1 MSREK
6 GRQSDPSLFTPEQE
20 HKMRVPEPTIPEDYV
35 PEVLPP
41 TGEKLSIVVNKGHA
55 FRVIDKI
62 MEAYRT
68 DQPPY
73 NREET
78 RLPQDPRHMPERLS
92 FGGIEHAMFLFNI
105 CNYMRGGTGS
115 ITAVKCMAGVYD
127 EWPELFDC
135 RVAVDADSQD
145 IVDILTRNG
154 LGFQKRVARDL
165 RENSRRLLERYDG
178 DPRKI
183 FDGVTSYE
191 ESLERVMNDGR
202 GNGFIGFKEKMTSM
216 LTYYLV
222 DAGLIEQFDFPAP
235 IDLHFMR
242 VSLANKMMSFPNA
255 PYGTNLYTD
264 EVTAALRKLYFD
276 YVVEKQ
282 VDPIAVTDAVWM
294 LSESSCGSHPGNSTL
309 EPLGRRR
316 RNGRKTYLIPGVVDP
331 SSPAQQAVYTAT
343 CGICP
348 VEDSCEYNIPG
359 MHYYVGGSIIIR
371 GKRMRFPVSQRIAE
385 STQEG
390 LF

>member
-1 MSREK
+1 MKFEQP
-6 GRQSDPSLFTPEQE
+6 GSLFSPEQE
-20 HKMRVPEPTIPEDYV
+20 QLMRASEPVTPEDYV
-35 PEVLPP
+35 PEVLPS
-41 TGEKLSIVVNKGHA
+41 TGEKLAIVVNQEHA
-55 FRVIDKI
+55 FKVIDNI

-68 DQPPY
+68 GQPPY

-78 RLPQDPRHMPERLS
+78 RLPQDPRHMPERLNL
-92 FGGIEHAMFLFNI
+92 GGIDHAMFLFNI

-115 ITAVKCMAGVYD
+115 ITAVKCMARVYD

-135 RVAVDADSQD
+135 KVAIDADPED
-145 IVDILTRNG
+145 IADVLTRNG

-165 RENSRRLLERYDG
+165 KENSRRLLERYDG

-183 FDGVTSYE
+183 FDGITSYE
-191 ESLERVMNDGR
+191 ESLELVMNDGR
-202 GNGFIGFKEKMTSM
+202 GNGFVGFREKMTSM

-242 VSLANKMMSFPNA
+242 VSIANEMISVPDA

-294 LSESSCGSHPGNSTL
+294 LSESSCGTHPGNSTS
-309 EPLGRRR
+309 EPFGRSR

-331 SSPAQQAVYTAT
+331 SNPVQRAAYAST
-343 CGICP
+343 CAICP
-348 VEDSCEYNIPG
+348 IEKTCEFNIPG
-359 MHYYVGGSIIIR
+359 THYYVGGSVIFR
-371 GKRMRFPVSQRIAE
+371 CKRMRFPISQSITE
-385 STQEG
+385 STQES